1 MELTKG
7 EQIKWDIGA
16 NLKGRLEYIGGKLKI
31 TDKNLYFKSHS
42 LNIQKCDF
50 VILIKSIKQIDKAKV
65 MGVSPN
71 AVNIKLDDD
80 ICYKFVI
87 GLPWTNKRTKVINH
101 IKDLM
106 IK

>member
-31 TDKNLYFKSHS
+31 TDENLYFKSHS
-42 LNIQKCDF
+42 LNIQNCDF
-50 VILIKSIKQIDKAKV
+50 VIPIKSINQIDKAKV

-71 AVNIKLDDD
+71 AVNLKLVDD

-87 GLPWTNKRTKVINH
+87 ALPGTNKKKNVNH